1 MKQLYLM
8 TNRTAWILF
17 AAILLLIQSACSP
30 IVEKLIGMRS
40 MREIRP
46 EEYRRLLR
54 RLDANPADAYLIDT
68 NYINTLWA
76 DIGKRDTGAVNRH
89 CQPIQALYY
98 GHGQY
103 PEAWFINC
111 YAPGFPNLDWNR
123 GGLFDTFPPRTA
135 VRPDSLL
142 SFDKL
147 KGLMLMP
154 GNQMASPPATGEG
167 QPYTVVFYWNR
178 FLYRQCR
185 RLHRHLKENLSL
197 HPGPV
202 RIIYLNNDRVFTGLE
217 RAKDDPKQV
226 P

>member
-1 MKQLYLM
+1 M
-8 TNRTAWILF
+8 NRKTAGILF
-17 AAILLLIQSACSP
+17 PMVILLIQSSCSP
-30 IVEKLIGMRS
+30 IVEKMIGVRNV
-40 MREIRP
+40 RDLRP
-46 EEYRRLLR
+46 KEYRRLLHR
-54 RLDANPADAYLIDT
+54 MEDNPANAYLIDT
-68 NYINTLWA
+68 NYVNALWE
-76 DIGKRDTGAVNRH
+76 DIGKWDTGTINRH

-135 VRPDSLL
+135 VKPDSLL

-147 KGLMLMP
+147 SGLMLMP
-154 GNQMASPPATGEG
+154 ENQVAPPPENGDG

-197 HPGPV
+197 HTGPV

-217 RAKDDPKQV
+217 RAEDELKRAP
-226 P
+226 

>member
-1 MKQLYLM
+1 MNHKNAGVVLTLVM
-8 TNRTAWILF
+8 
-17 AAILLLIQSACSP
+17 LLILSSCSP
-30 IVEKLIGMRS
+30 IVEKMIGMRKV
-40 MREIRP
+40 RDLRP
-46 EEYRRLLR
+46 HEYRRLLG
-54 RLDANPADAYLIDT
+54 RLQANPANAYLIDT
-68 NYINTLWA
+68 TYVNALW
-76 DIGKRDTGAVNRH
+76 DNMGKGDTGAVNRH

-147 KGLMLMP
+147 RGLMLMLEFRE
-154 GNQMASPPATGEG
+154 ASPPVTGAG

-178 FLYRQCR
+178 FLFRQCR

-197 HPGPV
+197 HPEPV
-202 RIIYLNNDRVFTGLE
+202 RIVYVNNDRVFTGLE
-217 RAKDDPKQV
+217 KAEEERKRAP
-226 P
+226 